1 LLCQPELVRPFDTIP
16 QVVLSSTLVHIKPS
30 HVSIKVV
37 IDQHVKNFTGILAK
51 EVIVTKRTDDKVSDY
66 IRESHNHTFGRH
78 HNVLRLFGSFRS
90 LVIKLGDKKK
100 STPHTTLPSLLR
112 LSRVDLPS
120 SIESRT
126 AETNSTVLSNVGG
139 LSFCKKDACASVDV
153 YVGINTYYISGS
165 RRLREWA
172 FYEHPNIEEVI
183 CHEGVEKIV

>member
-1 LLCQPELVRPFDTIP
+1 
-16 QVVLSSTLVHIKPS
+16 
-30 HVSIKVV
+30 
-37 IDQHVKNFTGILAK
+37 
-51 EVIVTKRTDDKVSDY
+51 
-66 IRESHNHTFGRH
+66 
-78 HNVLRLFGSFRS
+78 